1 MRAYAIGSHF
11 GYACCNPVSTPY
23 SPLNSNL
30 PVTFGLVEDAQLI
43 EKEAC
48 ARKKRAEI

>member
-1 MRAYAIGSHF
+1 MHAVIQYLSRTF
-11 GYACCNPVSTPY
+11 
-23 SPLNSNL
+23 PLNSNL

-48 ARKKRAEI
+48 ERKKRAEI

>member
-11 GYACCNPVSTPY
+11 GYACCNPVSIPCL
-23 SPLNSNL
+23 PLNSNL

-48 ARKKRAEI
+48 EMKKRAEI